1 MTVVAATPTNVIT
14 GSTASISAGHAT
26 DVTLTGTIASG
37 DLVIWT
43 TGSCGSVTPNVDP
56 TDGTNA
62 VTSMTVA
69 SAGTYKLCVRKSGG
83 SDSVEQSGFTM
94 TVVAATPTNVITG
107 STASISAGHATDV
120 TLTGTIASG
129 DLVIWTTGSCGS
141 VTPNVDPTDGTNA

>member
-1 MTVVAATPTNVIT
+1 MGTVASAGTYKLCVRKSGGSDSVEQSWGTMTVVAATPTNVIT

-83 SDSVEQSGFTM
+83 SDGVEQSGFT
-94 TVVAATPTNVITG
+94 
-107 STASISAGHATDV
+107 
-120 TLTGTIASG
+120 L
-129 DLVIWTTGSCGS
+129 S
-141 VTPNVDPTDGTNA
+141 VS